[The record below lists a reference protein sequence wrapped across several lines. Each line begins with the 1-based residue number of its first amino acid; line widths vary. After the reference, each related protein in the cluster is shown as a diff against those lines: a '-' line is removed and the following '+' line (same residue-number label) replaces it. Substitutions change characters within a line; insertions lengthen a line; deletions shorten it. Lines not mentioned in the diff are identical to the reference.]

1 MKPKLYIFSGLPA
14 TGKSTLARQL
24 AQTER
29 AVWLRIDTIEQS
41 LRDLCAVKVQGE
53 GYALA
58 YRIALDNLNNGIDVV
73 ADSCNPVELTRLEW
87 NNVARKAKAI
97 AVNIEIICSNHAEH
111 RQRAEH
117 RNSEIPGMPLP
128 SWDKIQTREYQQWTK
143 PHHLTLDTAG
153 RTAIQSS
160 AELIK
165 LLQLA

>member
-14 TGKSTLARQL
+14 TGKSTLARRL

-87 NNVARKAKAI
+87 NNVAREAKAI
-97 AVNIEIICSNHAEH
+97 AINIEIICSDY
-111 RQRAEH
+111 AEH
-117 RNSEIPGMPLP
+117 RNPEIPGMPLP
-128 SWDKIQTREYQQWTK
+128 SWDEIQTREYQQWTK
-143 PHHLTLDTAG
+143 THHLTLDTAG

-160 AELIK
+160 AELMK